1 MQAISSLFSNKERKL
16 MLKYNIM
23 SSSTV
28 RKETTLMEIAPNG
41 LPTALAHV
49 PTDIVEKAK
58 EIKLLA
64 MDVDGVLTPSSIIW
78 DAKGIEQKVFNDKDG
93 WALRKMR
100 ALGFHTAIIT
110 GRKSAIVEKRG
121 HELDFSVIFQAVPK
135 KSSVLDE
142 LLDIYHVTEE
152 EVAYMGDDIPDL
164 EVLQRVGFA
173 VCPKDASFEVLEACH
188 YVTTRHG
195 GDAAVRE
202 WLDIIRYAHAIV

>member
-1 MQAISSLFSNKERKL
+1 MRK
-16 MLKYNIM
+16 
-23 SSSTV
+23 
-28 RKETTLMEIAPNG
+28 KETSMPDTLPTAPNG

-49 PTDIVEKAK
+49 PQEVIEKARK
-58 EIKLLA
+58 IKLLA

-78 DAKGIEQKVFNDKDG
+78 DAKGIEQKVFNVKDG
-93 WALRKMR
+93 WALRKMK

-142 LLDIYHVTEE
+142 LLDIYSVRED
-152 EVAYMGDDIPDL
+152 EVAYMGDDIPDI
-164 EVLQRVGFA
+164 EVLERVGLA
-173 VCPKDASFEVLEACH
+173 VCPKDASLEVLDICD
-188 YVTTRHG
+188 YVTSRNG

-202 WLDIIRYAHAIV
+202 WLDIIRYAQQKA